1 MFISFFPFSSEAVL
15 WNKVVASFEGTV
27 LTLWDVKREFYLQHI
42 QRKGFLPTQ
51 DELRETT
58 KTMIVEMLILQEA
71 EGFNI
76 GALAPSEI
84 DKIFIQFKKKFRNQ
98 DEFQS
103 FVATYLWTEDE
114 LRKVLMRP
122 VRVERFIREKILSA
136 YIFITDEEV
145 EDYFREHKGIK
156 KEGVKERLR
165 KRRLYENLKDWIAN
179 LKNRSN
185 IRTVWE

>member
-1 MFISFFPFSSEAVL
+1 M
-15 WNKVVASFEGTV
+15 

-42 QRKGFLPTQ
+42 QRRDFPPTQ
-51 DELRETT
+51 DELRETA

-76 GALAPSEI
+76 GALTLSEI
-84 DKIFIQFKKKFRNQ
+84 DKVFIQFKKKFRNQ

-114 LRKVLMRP
+114 LKKILMRP
-122 VRVERFIREKILSA
+122 IRVERFIREKILSA

-145 EDYFREHKGIK
+145 EGYLRGDKGIK
-156 KEGVKERLR
+156 KEVARERLR
-165 KRRLYENLKDWIAN
+165 KRQLYENLKDWIAN

-185 IRTVWE
+185 VRMVWE